1 MSFLIIGSDGYLA
14 SAFKKILKKKQ
25 ERFFEEKDENFLN
38 YNIDLNKYDKKIK
51 TIIHFAITNNLGE
64 LTNLNKDIKFAK
76 LLARFCKINK
86 INFIYISSISAF
98 KNNNSR
104 YGILK
109 YKIEKEVKKYG
120 ATIIRPGM
128 VWDFSPGSW
137 FKRIEKLVDRLFI
150 FMPLLG
156 FINNPVYLV
165 YKKDLIEKIFYIS
178 KKKIKYPRKSNTF
191 VIASKNTHSLREI
204 VYFLA
209 KRKSKYFLFFPI
221 PFFLIKLSLKILV
234 LIKVIDYNFYDS
246 CLSYQYN
253 KFHSFENCTLINT
266 KKNYES
272 ISLKK

>member
-25 ERFFEEKDENFLN
+25 ERFFEEKYENFLN

-253 KFHSFENCTLINT
+253 KFHSFKNCTLINT
-266 KKNYES
+266 KKKYES

>member
-14 SAFKKILKKKQ
+14 SAFIKILKKKQ
-25 ERFFEEKDENFLN
+25 ERFFEEKYENFLN

-120 ATIIRPGM
+120 AIIIRPGM

-137 FKRIEKLVDRLFI
+137 FKRIEKLVDRFFI

-165 YKKDLIEKIFYIS
+165 NKKDLIEKIFYIS

-191 VIASKNTHSLREI
+191 VIVSKNTHSLREI

-221 PFFLIKLSLKILV
+221 PFFLIKLLLKILV

-266 KKNYES
+266 KKNYEN

>member
-25 ERFFEEKDENFLN
+25 ERFFEEKYENFLN

-191 VIASKNTHSLREI
+191 VIVSKNTHSLREI

>member
-25 ERFFEEKDENFLN
+25 ERFFEEKYENFLN

>member
-25 ERFFEEKDENFLN
+25 ERFFEEKYENFLN

-120 ATIIRPGM
+120 ATIVRPGM

-191 VIASKNTHSLREI
+191 VIVSKNTHSLREI

>member
-25 ERFFEEKDENFLN
+25 ERFFEEKYENFLN

-64 LTNLNKDIKFAK
+64 LTNLNNDIKFAK

-191 VIASKNTHSLREI
+191 VIVSKNTHSLREI